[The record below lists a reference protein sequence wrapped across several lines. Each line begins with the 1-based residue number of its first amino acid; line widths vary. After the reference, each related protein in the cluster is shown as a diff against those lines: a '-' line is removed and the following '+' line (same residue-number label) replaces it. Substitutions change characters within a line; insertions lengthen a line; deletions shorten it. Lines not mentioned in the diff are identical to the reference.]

1 MKKATKIKIAFV
13 VFMVA
18 SFTFIAMHAG
28 SEFHKAANEQ
38 LKNIGDLKKLE
49 FKAGFDSEVA
59 MALQLAKSPVVIKH
73 FEDPSNQE
81 LKDLAWAEFA
91 TFKDSFLGKN
101 IFWLSVAEKDF
112 YSDMQFS
119 YHVDPNNPDDYW
131 YNLTIY
137 ETEAYNFNV
146 NYNAILDKTMLWL
159 NVPVRNE
166 RKAVVGMVGTGI
178 PFSDFINIMYS
189 TLDKNVDLY
198 FFNNLLELTGSNEDE
213 NLADKIS
220 ITSVLPELE
229 AANIFVKET
238 TSKMFLPHFGRLE
251 ATNLFV
257 KETTFVNTFHGAYM
271 FVPYPEVDW
280 VAVFHM
286 NFTWGDFVRYS
297 LKGII
302 AFFLVN
308 LAIWLYACIKALILP
323 LRELESAVKEL
334 NAEEAN
340 LKKRL
345 RAAKGSLL
353 DLFGNSIA
361 GFNQFIENLQSAI
374 TNVKKAN
381 MNLVESGGRTADCIM
396 DVVSSVDDSYDYME
410 IVDNSIGEQMTNVND
425 TVRSVNN
432 IISGI
437 SELNKMVSIQSEG
450 GQQAATVI
458 EELLRNIQDV
468 YSAVSQLVASFG
480 QLEESAERGVSVQK
494 NVTLRISEIYAESQ
508 MLQEA
513 NRVIS
518 SIASQTNLLA
528 MNAAIEAAHAGEAGQ
543 GFSVVADEIRKLS
556 ENASK
561 QSRTIG
567 IQLKTI
573 LDSMAGITELSEDLK
588 AAFGIVSDG
597 IKNTNIMV
605 QEISCAMEEQ
615 SAGSNQMR
623 AVVGAVMEA
632 TSKTKLTSDAM
643 AMENAAIQREIKAL
657 EESAISMK
665 GNMDMMKENTTRVRS
680 ITTAL
685 SSLSNE
691 TRRSIMD
698 ISNELEK
705 FRV

>member
-1 MKKATKIKIAFV
+1 MKKSIRLKIAFV
-13 VFMVA
+13 VFMVV
-18 SFTFIAMHAG
+18 SFIFIAMHAS
-28 SEFHKAANEQ
+28 SEFHKVANEE
-38 LKNIGDLKKLE
+38 LKSIGELKKLE

-73 FEDPSNQE
+73 FEDPSNEE
-81 LKDLAWAEFA
+81 LKALAWEEFF
-91 TFKDSFLGKN
+91 TFKESFLGKN
-101 IFWLSVAEKDF
+101 IFWVSVIEKDF
-112 YSDMQFS
+112 YSDMEFS

-131 YNLTIY
+131 YNLTIF
-137 ETEAYNFNV
+137 ETDTYNFNV
-146 NYNAILDKTMLWL
+146 NYNAVLDKTMLWL

-166 RKAVVGMVGTGI
+166 RKTVVGMVGTGI
-178 PFSDFINIMYS
+178 PFSDFIDVMYS
-189 TLDKNVDLY
+189 TLDKKTELY
-198 FFNNLLELTGSNEDE
+198 FFNNLLELTGSNGEE
-213 NLADKIS
+213 NLADKIP
-220 ITSVLPELE
+220 ITEVLPELVGNE
-229 AANIFVKET
+229 
-238 TSKMFLPHFGRLE
+238 
-251 ATNLFV
+251 LFV
-257 KETTFVNTFHGAYM
+257 NETSFVNTLYGAYM
-271 FVPYPEVDW
+271 FLPFQEVGW
-280 VAVFHM
+280 VAVLRIP
-286 NFTWGDFVRYS
+286 FTWGEFARGS

-302 AFFLVN
+302 VFFLVN
-308 LAIWLYACIKALILP
+308 LLIWLYACIKALILP

-334 NAEEAN
+334 NAGEAN
-340 LKKRL
+340 LQKRL
-345 RAAKGSLL
+345 RAGRGAVL
-353 DLFGNSIA
+353 DLFGNSIS

-374 TNVKKAN
+374 TNVKKSN
-381 MNLVESGGRTADCIM
+381 MSLVESGGRTADCIM
-396 DVVSSVDDSYDYME
+396 DVVSSVDDTYNYME
-410 IVDNSIGEQMTNVND
+410 IVDTNIGEQMTNVNG

-450 GQQAATVI
+450 GKQAAIVV

-468 YSAVSQLVASFG
+468 YSAVNQLVASFG
-480 QLEESAERGVSVQK
+480 QLEESAEHGASVQK
-494 NVTLRISEIYAESQ
+494 NVTLRISEIFAESQ

-567 IQLKTI
+567 IQLTTI
-573 LDSMAGITELSEDLK
+573 LDSMAGITELSEDLRL
-588 AAFGIVSDG
+588 AFDIVSDG

-605 QEISCAMEEQ
+605 QEISTAMEEQ

-623 AVVGAVMEA
+623 SVVEAVMEA
-632 TSKTKLTSDAM
+632 TMKTKTTSDAM
-643 AMENAAIQREIKAL
+643 ASENATIQREIEAL

-665 GNMDMMKENTTRVRS
+665 GNMDMMKENTIRVRAIS
-680 ITTAL
+680 TAL

-691 TRRSIMD
+691 TRRSIMN
-698 ISNELEK
+698 ISNELER

>member
-1 MKKATKIKIAFV
+1 MKKSIRIKIAFV
-13 VFMVA
+13 VFMVV
-18 SFTFIAMHAG
+18 SFTFIAMHAS
-28 SEFHKAANEQ
+28 SEFHKVANEE
-38 LKNIGDLKKLE
+38 LKSIGELKKLE

-73 FEDPSNQE
+73 FEDPSNEE
-81 LKDLAWAEFA
+81 LKALAWEEFF
-91 TFKDSFLGKN
+91 TFKESFLGKN
-101 IFWLSVAEKDF
+101 IFWVSVIEKDF
-112 YSDMQFS
+112 YSDMEFS

-131 YNLTIY
+131 YNLTIF
-137 ETEAYNFNV
+137 ETDTYNFNV

-166 RKAVVGMVGTGI
+166 RKTVVGMVGTGI
-178 PFSDFINIMYS
+178 PFSDFIDVMYS
-189 TLDKNVDLY
+189 TLDKKTELY
-198 FFNNLLELTGSNEDE
+198 FFNSLLELTGSNGEE
-213 NLADKIS
+213 NLADKIP
-220 ITSVLPELE
+220 ITEVLPELVGNE
-229 AANIFVKET
+229 
-238 TSKMFLPHFGRLE
+238 
-251 ATNLFV
+251 LFV
-257 KETTFVNTFHGAYM
+257 NETSFVNTLYGAYM
-271 FVPYPEVDW
+271 FLPFQEVGW
-280 VAVFHM
+280 VAVLRIP
-286 NFTWGDFVRYS
+286 FTWGEFARGS

-302 AFFLVN
+302 VFFLVN
-308 LAIWLYACIKALILP
+308 LLIWLYACIKALILP

-334 NAEEAN
+334 NAGEAN
-340 LKKRL
+340 LQKRL
-345 RAAKGSLL
+345 RAGRGAVL
-353 DLFGNSIA
+353 DLFGNSIS

-374 TNVKKAN
+374 TNVKKSN
-381 MNLVESGGRTADCIM
+381 MSLVESGGRTADCIM
-396 DVVSSVDDSYDYME
+396 DVVSSVDDTYNYME
-410 IVDNSIGEQMTNVND
+410 IVDTNIGEQMTNVNG

-450 GQQAATVI
+450 GKQAAIVV

-468 YSAVSQLVASFG
+468 YSAVNQLVASFG
-480 QLEESAERGVSVQK
+480 ELEESAEHGASVQK
-494 NVTLRISEIYAESQ
+494 NVTLRISEIFAESQ

-567 IQLKTI
+567 IQLTTI
-573 LDSMAGITELSEDLK
+573 LDSMAGITELSEDLRL
-588 AAFGIVSDG
+588 AFDIVSDG

-605 QEISCAMEEQ
+605 QEISTAMEEQ

-623 AVVGAVMEA
+623 SVVEAVMEA
-632 TSKTKLTSDAM
+632 TMKTKTTSDAM
-643 AMENAAIQREIKAL
+643 ASENATIQREIEAL

-665 GNMDMMKENTTRVRS
+665 GNMDMMKENTIRVRAIS
-680 ITTAL
+680 TAL

-691 TRRSIMD
+691 TRRSIMN
-698 ISNELEK
+698 ISNELER

>member
-1 MKKATKIKIAFV
+1 MKKSTRIKIAFV

-18 SFTFIAMHAG
+18 SFTFIAMHAS
-28 SEFHKAANEQ
+28 SEFHKTANEE
-38 LKNIGDLKKLE
+38 LKSIGELKKLE

-73 FEDPSNQE
+73 FEDPSNEE
-81 LKDLAWAEFA
+81 LKALAWEEFS
-91 TFKDSFLGKN
+91 TFKESFLGKN
-101 IFWLSVAEKDF
+101 IFWVSVIEKDF
-112 YSDMQFS
+112 YSDMEFS

-131 YNLTIY
+131 YNLTIF
-137 ETEAYNFNV
+137 ETATYNFNV

-178 PFSDFINIMYS
+178 PFSDFIDVMYS
-189 TLDKNVDLY
+189 TLDEKTELY
-198 FFNNLLELTGSNEDE
+198 FFNNLLELTGSNGEE
-213 NLADKIS
+213 NLADKIP
-220 ITSVLPELE
+220 ITEVLPELVGNE
-229 AANIFVKET
+229 
-238 TSKMFLPHFGRLE
+238 
-251 ATNLFV
+251 LFV
-257 KETTFVNTFHGAYM
+257 NETSFVNTLHGAYM
-271 FVPYPEVDW
+271 LLPFQEVGW
-280 VAVFHM
+280 VAVLRIP
-286 NFTWGDFVRYS
+286 FTWGEFARGS

-302 AFFLVN
+302 VFFLVN
-308 LAIWLYACIKALILP
+308 LLIWLYACIKALILP

-334 NAEEAN
+334 NAGEAN
-340 LKKRL
+340 LQKRL
-345 RAAKGSLL
+345 RAGRGAVL
-353 DLFGNSIA
+353 DLFGNSIS
-361 GFNQFIENLQSAI
+361 GFNQFIENLQGAI
-374 TNVKKAN
+374 TNVKKSN
-381 MNLVESGGRTADCIM
+381 MSLVESGGRTADCIM
-396 DVVSSVDDSYDYME
+396 DVVSSVDDTYNYME
-410 IVDNSIGEQMTNVND
+410 IVDTNIGEQMTNVNG
-425 TVRSVNN
+425 TVRSINN
-432 IISGI
+432 IIREI

-450 GQQAATVI
+450 GKQAAIVV

-468 YSAVSQLVASFG
+468 YSAVNQLVASFG
-480 QLEESAERGVSVQK
+480 QLEESAEHGASVQK
-494 NVTLRISEIYAESQ
+494 NVTLRISEIFAESQ

-567 IQLKTI
+567 IQLTTI

-588 AAFGIVSDG
+588 SAFDIVSDG

-605 QEISCAMEEQ
+605 QEISTAMEEQ

-623 AVVGAVMEA
+623 SVVEAVMEA
-632 TSKTKLTSDAM
+632 TMKTKTTSDAM
-643 AMENAAIQREIKAL
+643 ASENATIQREIEAL

-665 GNMDMMKENTTRVRS
+665 GNMDMMKENTIRVRAIS
-680 ITTAL
+680 TAL

-691 TRRSIMD
+691 TRHSIMN

>member
-1 MKKATKIKIAFV
+1 MKKSIRIKIAFV
-13 VFMVA
+13 VFMVV
-18 SFTFIAMHAG
+18 SFIFIAMHAS
-28 SEFHKAANEQ
+28 SEFHKVANEE
-38 LKNIGDLKKLE
+38 LKSIGELKKLE

-73 FEDPSNQE
+73 FEDPSNEE
-81 LKDLAWAEFA
+81 LKALAWEEFF
-91 TFKDSFLGKN
+91 TFKESFLGKN
-101 IFWLSVAEKDF
+101 IFWVSVIEKDF
-112 YSDMQFS
+112 YSDMEFS

-131 YNLTIY
+131 YNLTIF
-137 ETEAYNFNV
+137 ETDTYNFNV
-146 NYNAILDKTMLWL
+146 NYNAVLDKTMLWL

-166 RKAVVGMVGTGI
+166 RKTVVGMVGTGI
-178 PFSDFINIMYS
+178 PFSDFIDVMYS
-189 TLDKNVDLY
+189 TLDKKTELY
-198 FFNNLLELTGSNEDE
+198 FFNNLLELTGSNGEE
-213 NLADKIS
+213 NLADKIP
-220 ITSVLPELE
+220 ITEVLPELVGNE
-229 AANIFVKET
+229 
-238 TSKMFLPHFGRLE
+238 
-251 ATNLFV
+251 LFV
-257 KETTFVNTFHGAYM
+257 NETSFVNTLYGAYM
-271 FVPYPEVDW
+271 FLPFQEVGW
-280 VAVFHM
+280 VAVLRIP
-286 NFTWGDFVRYS
+286 FTWGEFARGS

-302 AFFLVN
+302 VFFLVN
-308 LAIWLYACIKALILP
+308 LLIWLYACIKALILP

-334 NAEEAN
+334 NAGEAN
-340 LKKRL
+340 LQKRL
-345 RAAKGSLL
+345 RAGRGAVL
-353 DLFGNSIA
+353 DLFGNSIS

-374 TNVKKAN
+374 TNVKKSN
-381 MNLVESGGRTADCIM
+381 MSLVESGGRTADCIM
-396 DVVSSVDDSYDYME
+396 DVVSSVDDTYNYME
-410 IVDNSIGEQMTNVND
+410 IVDTNIGEQMTNVNG

-450 GQQAATVI
+450 GKQAAIVV

-468 YSAVSQLVASFG
+468 YSAVNQLVASFG
-480 QLEESAERGVSVQK
+480 QLEESAEHGASVQK
-494 NVTLRISEIYAESQ
+494 NVTLRISEIFAESQ

-567 IQLKTI
+567 IQLTTI
-573 LDSMAGITELSEDLK
+573 LDSMAGITELSEDLRL
-588 AAFGIVSDG
+588 AFDIVSDG

-605 QEISCAMEEQ
+605 QEISTAMEEQ

-623 AVVGAVMEA
+623 SVVEAVMEA
-632 TSKTKLTSDAM
+632 TMKTKTTSDAM
-643 AMENAAIQREIKAL
+643 ASENATIQREIEAL

-665 GNMDMMKENTTRVRS
+665 GNMDMMKENTIRVRAIS
-680 ITTAL
+680 TAL

-691 TRRSIMD
+691 TRRSIMN
-698 ISNELEK
+698 ISNELER

>member
-1 MKKATKIKIAFV
+1 MKKSTRIKIAFV

-18 SFTFIAMHAG
+18 SFTFIAMHAS
-28 SEFHKAANEQ
+28 SEFHKSANEE
-38 LKNIGDLKKLE
+38 LKSIGELKKLE

-73 FEDPSNQE
+73 FEDPSNEE
-81 LKDLAWAEFA
+81 LKALAWEEFS
-91 TFKDSFLGKN
+91 TFRESFLGKN
-101 IFWLSVAEKDF
+101 IFWVSVIEKDF
-112 YSDMQFS
+112 YSDMEFS

-131 YNLTIY
+131 YNLTIF
-137 ETEAYNFNV
+137 ETATYNFNV

-178 PFSDFINIMYS
+178 PFSDFIDVMYS
-189 TLDKNVDLY
+189 TLDEKTELY
-198 FFNNLLELTGSNEDE
+198 FFNNLLELTGSNGEE
-213 NLADKIS
+213 NLADKIP
-220 ITSVLPELE
+220 ITEVLPELVGNE
-229 AANIFVKET
+229 
-238 TSKMFLPHFGRLE
+238 
-251 ATNLFV
+251 LFV
-257 KETTFVNTFHGAYM
+257 KETSFVNTLHGAYM
-271 FVPYPEVDW
+271 LLPFQEVGW
-280 VAVFHM
+280 VAVLRIP
-286 NFTWGDFVRYS
+286 FTWGEFARGS

-302 AFFLVN
+302 VFFLVN
-308 LAIWLYACIKALILP
+308 LLIWLYACIKALILP

-334 NAEEAN
+334 NAGEAN
-340 LKKRL
+340 LQKRL
-345 RAAKGSLL
+345 RASRGAVL
-353 DLFGNSIA
+353 DLFGNSIS
-361 GFNQFIENLQSAI
+361 GFNQFIENLQGAI
-374 TNVKKAN
+374 TNVKKSN
-381 MNLVESGGRTADCIM
+381 MSLVESGGRTADCIM
-396 DVVSSVDDSYDYME
+396 DVVSSVDDTYNYME
-410 IVDNSIGEQMTNVND
+410 IVDTNIGEQMTNVNG
-425 TVRSVNN
+425 TVRSINN
-432 IISGI
+432 IIREI

-450 GQQAATVI
+450 GKQAAIVV

-468 YSAVSQLVASFG
+468 YSAVNQLVASFG
-480 QLEESAERGVSVQK
+480 QLEESAEHGASVQK
-494 NVTLRISEIYAESQ
+494 NVTLRISEIFAESQ

-567 IQLKTI
+567 IQLTTI
-573 LDSMAGITELSEDLK
+573 LDSMAGITELSEDLRS
-588 AAFGIVSDG
+588 AFDIVSDG

-605 QEISCAMEEQ
+605 QEISTAMEEQ

-623 AVVGAVMEA
+623 SVVEAVMEA
-632 TSKTKLTSDAM
+632 TMKTKTTSDAM
-643 AMENAAIQREIKAL
+643 ASENATIQREIEAL

-665 GNMDMMKENTTRVRS
+665 GNMDMMKENTIRVRAIS
-680 ITTAL
+680 TAL

-691 TRRSIMD
+691 TRHSIMN

>member
-1 MKKATKIKIAFV
+1 MKKSTRIKIAFV

-18 SFTFIAMHAG
+18 SFTFIVMHAS
-28 SEFHKAANEQ
+28 SEFHKAANEE
-38 LKNIGDLKKLE
+38 LKSIGELKKLE

-73 FEDPSNQE
+73 FEDPSNEE
-81 LKDLAWAEFA
+81 LKALAWEEFS
-91 TFKDSFLGKN
+91 TFKESFLGKN
-101 IFWLSVAEKDF
+101 IFWVSVIEKDF
-112 YSDMQFS
+112 YSDMEFS

-131 YNLTIY
+131 YNLTIF
-137 ETEAYNFNV
+137 ETATYNFNV

-178 PFSDFINIMYS
+178 PFSDFIDVMYS
-189 TLDKNVDLY
+189 TLDEKTELY
-198 FFNNLLELTGSNEDE
+198 FFNDLLELTGSNGEE
-213 NLADKIS
+213 NLADKIP
-220 ITSVLPELE
+220 ITEVLPELVGNE
-229 AANIFVKET
+229 LYVKET
-238 TSKMFLPHFGRLE
+238 S
-251 ATNLFV
+251 
-257 KETTFVNTFHGAYM
+257 FVNTRYGAYM
-271 FVPYPEVDW
+271 LLPFQEVGW
-280 VAVFHM
+280 VAVLRIP
-286 NFTWGDFVRYS
+286 FTWGEFARGS

-302 AFFLVN
+302 VFFLVN
-308 LAIWLYACIKALILP
+308 LLIWLYACIKALILP

-334 NAEEAN
+334 NAGEAN
-340 LKKRL
+340 LQKRL
-345 RAAKGSLL
+345 RAGRGAVL
-353 DLFGNSIA
+353 DLFGNSIS
-361 GFNQFIENLQSAI
+361 GFNQFIENLQGAI
-374 TNVKKAN
+374 TNVKKSN
-381 MNLVESGGRTADCIM
+381 MSLVESGGRTADCIM
-396 DVVSSVDDSYDYME
+396 DVVSSVDDTYNYME
-410 IVDNSIGEQMTNVND
+410 IVDTNIGEQMTNVNG
-425 TVRSVNN
+425 TVRSINN
-432 IISGI
+432 IIREI

-450 GQQAATVI
+450 GKQAAIVV

-468 YSAVSQLVASFG
+468 YSAVNQLVASFG
-480 QLEESAERGVSVQK
+480 QLEESAEHGASVQK
-494 NVTLRISEIYAESQ
+494 NVTLRISEIFAESQ

-567 IQLKTI
+567 IQLTTI
-573 LDSMAGITELSEDLK
+573 LDSMAGITELSEDLRS
-588 AAFGIVSDG
+588 AFDIVSDG

-605 QEISCAMEEQ
+605 QEISTAMEEQ

-623 AVVGAVMEA
+623 SVVEAVMEA
-632 TSKTKLTSDAM
+632 TMKTKTTSDAM
-643 AMENAAIQREIKAL
+643 ASENATIQREIEAL

-665 GNMDMMKENTTRVRS
+665 GNMDMMKENTIRVRAIS
-680 ITTAL
+680 TAL

-691 TRRSIMD
+691 TRRSIMN

>member
-1 MKKATKIKIAFV
+1 MKKSTRIKIAFV

-18 SFTFIAMHAG
+18 SFTFIAMHAS
-28 SEFHKAANEQ
+28 SEFHKAANEE
-38 LKNIGDLKKLE
+38 LKSIGELKKLE

-73 FEDPSNQE
+73 FEDPSNEE
-81 LKDLAWAEFA
+81 LKALAWEEFS
-91 TFKDSFLGKN
+91 TFKESFLGKN
-101 IFWLSVAEKDF
+101 IFWVSVIEKDF
-112 YSDMQFS
+112 YSDMEFS

-131 YNLTIY
+131 YNLTIF
-137 ETEAYNFNV
+137 ETATYNFNV

-178 PFSDFINIMYS
+178 PFSDFIEVMYS
-189 TLDKNVDLY
+189 TLDEKTELY
-198 FFNNLLELTGSNEDE
+198 FFNNLLELTGSNGEE
-213 NLADKIS
+213 NLADKIP
-220 ITSVLPELE
+220 ITEVLPELVGNE
-229 AANIFVKET
+229 
-238 TSKMFLPHFGRLE
+238 
-251 ATNLFV
+251 LFV
-257 KETTFVNTFHGAYM
+257 KETSFVNTLHGAYM
-271 FVPYPEVDW
+271 LLPFQEVGW
-280 VAVFHM
+280 VAVLRIP
-286 NFTWGDFVRYS
+286 FTWGEFARGS

-302 AFFLVN
+302 VFFLVN
-308 LAIWLYACIKALILP
+308 LLIWLYACIKALILP

-340 LKKRL
+340 LQKRL
-345 RAAKGSLL
+345 RASRGAVL
-353 DLFGNSIA
+353 DLFGNSIS
-361 GFNQFIENLQSAI
+361 GFNQFIENLQGAI
-374 TNVKKAN
+374 TNVKKSN
-381 MNLVESGGRTADCIM
+381 MSLVESGGRTADCIM
-396 DVVSSVDDSYDYME
+396 DVVSSVDDTYNYME
-410 IVDNSIGEQMTNVND
+410 IVDTNIGEQMTNVNG
-425 TVRSVNN
+425 TVRSINN
-432 IISGI
+432 IIREI

-450 GQQAATVI
+450 GKQAAIVV

-468 YSAVSQLVASFG
+468 YSAVNQLVASFG
-480 QLEESAERGVSVQK
+480 QLEESAEHGASVQK
-494 NVTLRISEIYAESQ
+494 NVTLRISEIFAESQ

-567 IQLKTI
+567 IQLTTI

-588 AAFGIVSDG
+588 SAFDIVSDG

-605 QEISCAMEEQ
+605 QEISTAMEEQ

-623 AVVGAVMEA
+623 SVVEAVMEA
-632 TSKTKLTSDAM
+632 TMKTKTTSDAM
-643 AMENAAIQREIKAL
+643 ASENATIQREIEAL

-665 GNMDMMKENTTRVRS
+665 GNMDMMKENTIRVRAIS
-680 ITTAL
+680 TAL

-691 TRRSIMD
+691 TRHSIMN

>member
-18 SFTFIAMHAG
+18 SFTFIAMHAS

-49 FKAGFDSEVA
+49 FEAGFNSEVA

-81 LKDLAWAEFA
+81 VKDLAWAEFA

-112 YSDMQFS
+112 YSDMEFS

-137 ETEAYNFNV
+137 ETETYNFNV
-146 NYNAILDKTMLWL
+146 NYNPILDKTMLWL

-178 PFSDFINIMYS
+178 PFSDFIKIMYS
-189 TLDKNVDLY
+189 TLDTNVDLF
-198 FFNNLLELTGSNEDE
+198 FFNNLLELTGSDGDE

-229 AANIFVKET
+229 G
-238 TSKMFLPHFGRLE
+238 S
-251 ATNLFV
+251 NLFV
-257 KETTFVNTFHGAYM
+257 KDISFVNTLHGAYM
-271 FVPYPEVDW
+271 LLPFPEVGW

-345 RAAKGSLL
+345 RAGRGAVL
-353 DLFGNSIA
+353 DLFGNSIS
-361 GFNQFIENLQSAI
+361 GFNQFIENLQGAI
-374 TNVKKAN
+374 TNVKKSN
-381 MNLVESGGRTADCIM
+381 MSLVESGGRTADCIM

-410 IVDNSIGEQMTNVND
+410 IVENSIGEQMTNVNG

-432 IISGI
+432 IIGGI

-450 GQQAATVI
+450 GQQAATVV

-468 YSAVSQLVASFG
+468 YSAVSQLVASFD

-588 AAFGIVSDG
+588 SAFGIVSEG

-605 QEISCAMEEQ
+605 QEISSAMEEQ

-632 TSKTKLTSDAM
+632 TTKTKLTSDAM
-643 AMENAAIQREIKAL
+643 AIENATIQREIRAL

-665 GNMDMMKENTTRVRS
+665 GNMDMMKENTTRVRA
-680 ITTAL
+680 ITSAL

>member
-18 SFTFIAMHAG
+18 SFTFIAMHAS

-49 FKAGFDSEVA
+49 FEAGFDSEVA
-59 MALQLAKSPVVIKH
+59 MALLLAKSPVVIKH
-73 FEDPSNQE
+73 FEDPTNQE
-81 LKDLAWAEFA
+81 LKDLAWEEFA

-131 YNLTIY
+131 YNLTIF
-137 ETEAYNFNV
+137 ETETYNFNV

-189 TLDKNVDLY
+189 TLDKNVELY
-198 FFNNLLELTGSNEDE
+198 FFNNLLELTGSNGDV

-229 AANIFVKET
+229 G
-238 TSKMFLPHFGRLE
+238 S
-251 ATNLFV
+251 NLFV
-257 KETTFVNTFHGAYM
+257 KEATFVNTLHGAYILLP
-271 FVPYPEVDW
+271 FPEVGW
-280 VAVFHM
+280 VAVLHTP
-286 NFTWGDFVRYS
+286 FTWGEFVRYS

-334 NAEEAN
+334 NTEEAN
-340 LKKRL
+340 LQKRL
-345 RAAKGSLL
+345 RAGKGAVL
-353 DLFGNSIA
+353 DLFGNSIS
-361 GFNQFIENLQSAI
+361 GFNQFIGNLQLAI
-374 TNVKKAN
+374 TNVKKSN

-410 IVDNSIGEQMTNVND
+410 IVDKSIGEQMTNVNG

-494 NVTLRISEIYAESQ
+494 NVTLRISEIYDESQ

-665 GNMDMMKENTTRVRS
+665 GNMDMMKENTTRVRA

>member
-1 MKKATKIKIAFV
+1 MKKSIRIKIAFV
-13 VFMVA
+13 VFMVV
-18 SFTFIAMHAG
+18 SFIFIAMHAS
-28 SEFHKAANEQ
+28 SEFHKVANEE
-38 LKNIGDLKKLE
+38 LKSIGELKKLE

-73 FEDPSNQE
+73 FEDPSNEE
-81 LKDLAWAEFA
+81 LKALAWEEFF
-91 TFKDSFLGKN
+91 TFKESFLGKN
-101 IFWLSVAEKDF
+101 IFWVSVIEKDF
-112 YSDMQFS
+112 YSDMEFS

-131 YNLTIY
+131 YNLTIF
-137 ETEAYNFNV
+137 ETDTYNFNV
-146 NYNAILDKTMLWL
+146 NYNAVLDKTMLWL

-166 RKAVVGMVGTGI
+166 RKTVVGMVGTGI
-178 PFSDFINIMYS
+178 PFSDFIDVMYS
-189 TLDKNVDLY
+189 TLDKKTELY
-198 FFNNLLELTGSNEDE
+198 FFNSLLELTGSNGEE
-213 NLADKIS
+213 NLADKIP
-220 ITSVLPELE
+220 ITEVLPELVGNE
-229 AANIFVKET
+229 
-238 TSKMFLPHFGRLE
+238 
-251 ATNLFV
+251 LFV
-257 KETTFVNTFHGAYM
+257 NETSFVNTLYGAYM
-271 FVPYPEVDW
+271 FLPFQEVGW
-280 VAVFHM
+280 VAVLRIP
-286 NFTWGDFVRYS
+286 FTWGEFARGS

-302 AFFLVN
+302 VFFLVN
-308 LAIWLYACIKALILP
+308 LLIWLYACIKALILP

-334 NAEEAN
+334 NAGEAN
-340 LKKRL
+340 LQKRL
-345 RAAKGSLL
+345 RAGRGAVL
-353 DLFGNSIA
+353 DLFGNSIS

-374 TNVKKAN
+374 TNVKKSN
-381 MNLVESGGRTADCIM
+381 MSLVESGGRTADCIM
-396 DVVSSVDDSYDYME
+396 DVVSSVDDTYNYME
-410 IVDNSIGEQMTNVND
+410 IVDTNIGEQMTNVNG

-450 GQQAATVI
+450 GKQAAIVV

-468 YSAVSQLVASFG
+468 YSAVNQLVASFG
-480 QLEESAERGVSVQK
+480 QLEESAEHGASVQK
-494 NVTLRISEIYAESQ
+494 NVTLRISEIFAESQ

-567 IQLKTI
+567 IQLTTI
-573 LDSMAGITELSEDLK
+573 LDSMAGITELSEDLRL
-588 AAFGIVSDG
+588 AFDIVSDG

-605 QEISCAMEEQ
+605 QEISTAMEEQ

-623 AVVGAVMEA
+623 SVVEAVMEA
-632 TSKTKLTSDAM
+632 TMKTKTTSDAM
-643 AMENAAIQREIKAL
+643 ASENATIQREIEAL

-665 GNMDMMKENTTRVRS
+665 GNMDMMKENTIRVRAIS
-680 ITTAL
+680 TAL

-691 TRRSIMD
+691 TRRSIMN
-698 ISNELEK
+698 ISNELER

>member
-1 MKKATKIKIAFV
+1 MKKSIRIKIAFV
-13 VFMVA
+13 VFMVV
-18 SFTFIAMHAG
+18 SFTFIAMHAS
-28 SEFHKAANEQ
+28 SEFHKVANEE
-38 LKNIGDLKKLE
+38 LKSIGELKKLE

-73 FEDPSNQE
+73 FEDPSNEE
-81 LKDLAWAEFA
+81 LKALAWEEFF
-91 TFKDSFLGKN
+91 TFKESFLGKN
-101 IFWLSVAEKDF
+101 IFWVSVIEKDF
-112 YSDMQFS
+112 YSDMEFS

-131 YNLTIY
+131 YNLTIF
-137 ETEAYNFNV
+137 ETDTYNFNV

-166 RKAVVGMVGTGI
+166 RKTVVGMVGTGI
-178 PFSDFINIMYS
+178 PFSDFIDVMYS
-189 TLDKNVDLY
+189 TLDKKTELY
-198 FFNNLLELTGSNEDE
+198 FFNSLLELTGSNGEE
-213 NLADKIS
+213 NLADKIP
-220 ITSVLPELE
+220 ITEVLPELVGNE
-229 AANIFVKET
+229 
-238 TSKMFLPHFGRLE
+238 
-251 ATNLFV
+251 LFV
-257 KETTFVNTFHGAYM
+257 NETSFVNTLYGAYM
-271 FVPYPEVDW
+271 FLPFQEVGW
-280 VAVFHM
+280 VAVLRIP
-286 NFTWGDFVRYS
+286 FTWGEFARGS

-302 AFFLVN
+302 VFFLVN
-308 LAIWLYACIKALILP
+308 LLIWLYACIKALILP

-334 NAEEAN
+334 NAGEAN
-340 LKKRL
+340 LQKRL
-345 RAAKGSLL
+345 RAGRGAVL
-353 DLFGNSIA
+353 DLFGNSIS

-374 TNVKKAN
+374 TNVKKSN
-381 MNLVESGGRTADCIM
+381 MSLVESGGRTADCIM
-396 DVVSSVDDSYDYME
+396 DVVSSVDDTYNYME
-410 IVDNSIGEQMTNVND
+410 IVDTNIGEQMTNVNG

-450 GQQAATVI
+450 GKQAAIVV

-468 YSAVSQLVASFG
+468 YSAVNQLVASFG
-480 QLEESAERGVSVQK
+480 QLEESAEHGASVQK
-494 NVTLRISEIYAESQ
+494 NVTLRISEIFAESQ

-567 IQLKTI
+567 IQLTTI
-573 LDSMAGITELSEDLK
+573 LDSMAGITELSEDLRL
-588 AAFGIVSDG
+588 AFDIVSDG

-605 QEISCAMEEQ
+605 QEISTAMEEQ

-623 AVVGAVMEA
+623 SVVEAVMEA
-632 TSKTKLTSDAM
+632 TMKTKTTSDAM
-643 AMENAAIQREIKAL
+643 ASENATIQREIEAL

-665 GNMDMMKENTTRVRS
+665 GNMDMMKENTIRVRAIS
-680 ITTAL
+680 TAL

-691 TRRSIMD
+691 TRRSIMN
-698 ISNELEK
+698 ISNELER

>member
-1 MKKATKIKIAFV
+1 M
-13 VFMVA
+13 
-18 SFTFIAMHAG
+18 S
-28 SEFHKAANEQ
+28 
-38 LKNIGDLKKLE
+38 
-49 FKAGFDSEVA
+49 
-59 MALQLAKSPVVIKH
+59 
-73 FEDPSNQE
+73 
-81 LKDLAWAEFA
+81 
-91 TFKDSFLGKN
+91 
-101 IFWLSVAEKDF
+101 
-112 YSDMQFS
+112 
-119 YHVDPNNPDDYW
+119 
-131 YNLTIY
+131 
-137 ETEAYNFNV
+137 
-146 NYNAILDKTMLWL
+146 
-159 NVPVRNE
+159 
-166 RKAVVGMVGTGI
+166 
-178 PFSDFINIMYS
+178 
-189 TLDKNVDLY
+189 
-198 FFNNLLELTGSNEDE
+198 
-213 NLADKIS
+213 
-220 ITSVLPELE
+220 
-229 AANIFVKET
+229 
-238 TSKMFLPHFGRLE
+238 
-251 ATNLFV
+251 
-257 KETTFVNTFHGAYM
+257 
-271 FVPYPEVDW
+271 
-280 VAVFHM
+280 
-286 NFTWGDFVRYS
+286 
-297 LKGII
+297 
-302 AFFLVN
+302 
-308 LAIWLYACIKALILP
+308 
-323 LRELESAVKEL
+323 
-334 NAEEAN
+334 
-340 LKKRL
+340 
-345 RAAKGSLL
+345 
-353 DLFGNSIA
+353 
-361 GFNQFIENLQSAI
+361 
-374 TNVKKAN
+374 
-381 MNLVESGGRTADCIM
+381 LVESGGRTADCIM

-410 IVDNSIGEQMTNVND
+410 IVDKSIGEQMTNVNG

-588 AAFGIVSDG
+588 SAFGIVSDG

-665 GNMDMMKENTTRVRS
+665 GNMDMMKENTTRVRA

>member
-18 SFTFIAMHAG
+18 SFTFIAIHA
-28 SEFHKAANEQ
+28 SNEFHKATNEQ

-49 FKAGFDSEVA
+49 FEAGFDSEVA
-59 MALQLAKSPVVIKH
+59 MALLLAKSPVVIKH
-73 FEDPSNQE
+73 FEDPTNQE
-81 LKDLAWAEFA
+81 LKELAWDEFA

-137 ETEAYNFNV
+137 ETETYNFNV
-146 NYNAILDKTMLWL
+146 NYNAILGKTMLWL

-166 RKAVVGMVGTGI
+166 RKQVVGMVGTGI
-178 PFSDFINIMYS
+178 PFSDFINVMYS
-189 TLDKNVDLY
+189 TLDKDTELY
-198 FFNNLLELTGSNEDE
+198 FFNNLLELTGSNGYE

-229 AANIFVKET
+229 AN
-238 TSKMFLPHFGRLE
+238 
-251 ATNLFV
+251 NLFV
-257 KETTFVNTFHGAYM
+257 KETTFVNTLHGAYM
-271 FVPYPEVDW
+271 LLPFPEVGW
-280 VAVFHM
+280 VAVFHTP
-286 NFTWGDFVRYS
+286 FTWGEFVRYS

-345 RAAKGSLL
+345 RAGRGAVL
-353 DLFGNSIA
+353 DLFGNSIS
-361 GFNQFIENLQSAI
+361 GFNQFIGNLQLAI
-374 TNVKKAN
+374 ANVKKSN
-381 MNLVESGGRTADCIM
+381 MSLVESGGRTADCIM

-410 IVDNSIGEQMTNVND
+410 IVDNSIAEQMTNVNG

-432 IISGI
+432 IIGGI
-437 SELNKMVSIQSEG
+437 SQLNKMVSIQSEG
-450 GQQAATVI
+450 GQQAAIVV

-494 NVTLRISEIYAESQ
+494 NVTLRISEIYTESQ

-605 QEISCAMEEQ
+605 QEISSAMEEQ

-623 AVVGAVMEA
+623 AVVEAVMEA
-632 TSKTKLTSDAM
+632 TTKTKITSDAM
-643 AMENAAIQREIKAL
+643 AIENASIQREIKAL

-665 GNMDMMKENTTRVRS
+665 GNMDMMKENTIRVRA

>member
-1 MKKATKIKIAFV
+1 MKKVTKIKIAFV

-18 SFTFIAMHAG
+18 SFVFIAMHAS
-28 SEFHKAANEQ
+28 SEFHKVTNEQ
-38 LKNIGDLKKLE
+38 LESIGDLKKLE
-49 FKAGFDSEVA
+49 FEAGFNSEVA

-73 FEDPSNQE
+73 FEDPSDQE
-81 LKDLAWAEFA
+81 VKELAWAEFA
-91 TFKDSFLGKN
+91 AFKDSFLGKS

-112 YSDMQFS
+112 YSDMEFS

-131 YNLTIY
+131 YNLTIF
-137 ETEAYNFNV
+137 ETETYNFNI
-146 NYNAILDKTMLWL
+146 NYNAIMDKTMLWL

-166 RKAVVGMVGTGI
+166 RQAVVGMVGTGI
-178 PFSDFINIMYS
+178 PFTDFINIMYG
-189 TLDKNVDLY
+189 TLDKNTELY
-198 FFNNLLELTGSNEDE
+198 FFNKQLELTGTNGDE
-213 NLADKIS
+213 NLADKIP
-220 ITSVLPELE
+220 ITSILPELE
-229 AANIFVKET
+229 ATDLLVE
-238 TSKMFLPHFGRLE
+238 
-251 ATNLFV
+251 
-257 KETTFVNTFHGAYM
+257 ETTFVNTHHGAYM
-271 FVPYPEVDW
+271 LLPFPEVGW
-280 VAVFHM
+280 VAVLHAP
-286 NFTWGDFVRYS
+286 FTWGEFIQNS

-302 AFFLVN
+302 AFLIVN
-308 LAIWLYACIKALILP
+308 LVIWLYACIKALILP

-345 RAAKGSLL
+345 RAGKGAVI

-361 GFNQFIENLQSAI
+361 GFNQFIENLQVAI
-374 TNVKKAN
+374 TNVKKSN
-381 MNLVESGGRTADCIM
+381 IRLVESGGRTADCIM
-396 DVVSSVDDSYDYME
+396 DIVSSVDDNYDYME
-410 IVDNSIGEQMTNVND
+410 IVENNIGEQMTNVNG

-432 IISGI
+432 IIGGI

-450 GQQAATVI
+450 EQQAAIVV

-468 YSAVSQLVASFG
+468 YSAVSQLVASFS

-494 NVTLRISEIYAESQ
+494 NVTLRIGEIYAESQ

-588 AAFGIVSDG
+588 AAFSIVSDG

-605 QEISCAMEEQ
+605 QEISSAMEEQ
-615 SAGSNQMR
+615 SAGSNQIR
-623 AVVGAVMEA
+623 VVVEAVMEA
-632 TSKTKLTSDAM
+632 TTKTKLTSDAM
-643 AMENAAIQREIKAL
+643 AIENAAIQREIRAL

-665 GNMDMMKENTTRVRS
+665 GNMDIMKENTIRVRA

-685 SSLSNE
+685 SSLSKE